1 MNRDFLTSANQC
13 DVKNAET
20 LQKGSSYQKA
30 PKEPKREQKG
40 PIGPQS
46 TQECPTE
53 ISDDFLTP
61 ADQFYV
67 QNAETSQK
75 DSHY

>member
-30 PKEPKREQKG
+30 QKEPKREQRG
-40 PIGPQS
+40 PIEPQKVPKS
-46 TQECPTE
+46 VQQRLVT
-53 ISDDFLTP
+53 IS
-61 ADQFYV
+61 
-67 QNAETSQK
+67 
-75 DSHY
+75 

>member
-1 MNRDFLTSANQC
+1 MNRDFQTSANQC

-30 PKEPKREQKG
+30 PKGPKRAQKG
-40 PIGPQS
+40 PKEPQS

-53 ISDDFLTP
+53 INDDFLTP
-61 ADQFYV
+61 DDQSYV